1 MDLDTFWQLVDRTRT
16 KAVSDG
22 DGPVVRRHVE
32 TLTDALEDL
41 PDDEVRDFDR
51 HLRQARAH
59 ANHWDLWAAG
69 YLALGGMSDDS
80 FLDFRTWLI
89 THGRATYERVLAE
102 PDGVADLSWDED
114 EEDFGAAEEWGYVAI
129 EILEDRGSDEDEDED
144 EEDDDFAEPTG
155 EPFPEDDDA
164 WFAARFPRLWARYGE
179 GTPE

>member
-1 MDLDTFWQLVDRTRT
+1 MDVDSFWQLIDRTR
-16 KAVSDG
+16 AEAAG
-22 DGPVVRRHVE
+22 DGGSVVRRHVE
-32 TLTDALEDL
+32 TLTEALEDL
-41 PDDEVRDFDR
+41 PDAELQDFDR
-51 HLRQARAH
+51 HLRRARAR

-89 THGRATYERVLAE
+89 THGRTTYERVLAE

-129 EILEDRGSDEDEDED
+129 ELLEDRGSDD
-144 EEDDDFAEPTG
+144 EEDDDEPGDFDEPTG
-155 EPFPEDDDA
+155 EPFPENDDA
-164 WFAARFPRLWARYGE
+164 WFAARFPRLWAKYGD